1 MKAMVARVAA
11 IERTLA
17 QEAEEDE
24 AALARAE
31 AKQRAALTALDEGYA
46 EKVASI
52 KASMK
57 RLKVRRVDV
66 AARVCA
72 C

>member
-1 MKAMVARVAA
+1 MVARVAA

-57 RLKVRRVDV
+57 RLKVRRDDV
-66 AARVCA
+66 AACVCA

>member
-1 MKAMVARVAA
+1 MVARVAA

>member
-1 MKAMVARVAA
+1 MVARVAA

-31 AKQRAALTALDEGYA
+31 AKQRAALPALDEGYA

-57 RLKVRRVDV
+57 RLKVRGRATDV
-66 AARVCA
+66 AACVCV